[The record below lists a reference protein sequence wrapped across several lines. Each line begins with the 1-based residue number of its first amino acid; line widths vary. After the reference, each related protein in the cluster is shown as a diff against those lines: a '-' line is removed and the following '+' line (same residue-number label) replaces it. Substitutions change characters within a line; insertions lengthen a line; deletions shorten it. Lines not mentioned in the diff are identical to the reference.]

1 MRAALDGWPEVHG
14 DDLVAAVWPSDGPRT
29 PELTAAAGEALS
41 ELVRY
46 LNNTTRH
53 PDALGSPA
61 AVVQL
66 VAAVESA
73 AARWDQ
79 LLAQLS
85 AHVAGHLP
93 EAFTLYD
100 DRGDRSGADTCR
112 EVAGALDQA
121 RVALG
126 PLVTALAAAA
136 RAGDHLGHH

>member
-1 MRAALDGWPEVHG
+1 MAGRSSTATTSSPRWPY
-14 DDLVAAVWPSDGPRT
+14 DGPRD
-29 PELTAAAGEALS
+29 PELNAAAAVALS

-46 LNNTTRH
+46 LNNTTRY
-53 PDALGSPA
+53 PGALGSPA

-66 VAAVESA
+66 VATLESA
-73 AARWDQ
+73 AARLDQ
-79 LLAQLS
+79 LL

-126 PLVTALAAAA
+126 PVVAALAAAA
-136 RAGDHLGHH
+136 QAGNHLGHH